1 MVDFVS
7 RSFLH
12 SKLLEP
18 TLEQFF
24 KEPLYWNN
32 TKLILNVEP
41 SNIPN
46 AGNGIF
52 TYQPI
57 KKETLIGYY
66 DGVLKKDDGSC
77 VGDYSFSL
85 NKTWYVDA
93 RTFPRAYIA
102 MINDAHGST
111 FKNNCEFRLELEDPV
126 TGKKRKPCDRK
137 ITLWALRNIKA
148 GEELFAD
155 YGVDYWKCDRSH
167 PY

>member
-7 RSFLH
+7 RSNIH
-12 SKLLEP
+12 SKLLES
-18 TLEQFF
+18 EFF

-57 KKETLIGYY
+57 KKESLIGYY

-85 NKTWYVDA
+85 NKSWYVDA

-102 MINDAHGST
+102 MINDAHGSK
-111 FKNNCEFRLELEDPV
+111 FKNNCEFRLEIEDPV
-126 TGKKRKPCDRK
+126 TGKRRKPHERK
-137 ITLWALRNIKA
+137 VTLWALKNIKP

-155 YGVDYWKCDRSH
+155 YGADYWKCDRSH